1 MAKAKARWIPIYI
14 FIVLFLS
21 SFLLFRREGFE
32 NPKPSLNLDFSNFP
46 KILWLYWDDPKL
58 PKLIQQIQDYN
69 KKILK
74 GWDIRFYNR
83 DTIKDII
90 DPSLF
95 PKKLSTHIS
104 QAQSDWFRLY
114 LLKKYGGC
122 WLDASIIINS
132 NDALNDL
139 YNRSIKEESQLT
151 AFSWHSYDTMQ
162 HKSGKTLALEIDSWF
177 IMAPS
182 QSSIIDAWLTEFEK
196 AVDIGFV
203 EYKKG
208 LLKDSINISSIAKVD
223 DPNDTYLTI
232 YMCLQKVLQSLETI
246 PPMIILKSEETML
259 KVRVDC
265 KYSCECIM
273 NKIKN
278 DPFEVSKIPYIKLVN
293 CDRGTNIDISNYF
306 ESLSS
311 LNF

>member
-1 MAKAKARWIPIYI
+1 MVKHIPWIPIYI
-14 FIVLFLS
+14 FILLLLS
-21 SFLLFRREGFE
+21 CFLLFTKVRNIEGFE
-32 NPKPSLNLDFSNFP
+32 ISNFSNFP
-46 KILWLYWDDPKL
+46 KILWIYWDDPK
-58 PKLIQQIQDYN
+58 PTKLIQQIQDYN
-69 KKILK
+69 KKILQ

-90 DPSLF
+90 DPKLF
-95 PKKLSTHIS
+95 PKNLLSLS
-104 QAQSDWFRLY
+104 VPAQTDWFRLY
-114 LLKKYGGC
+114 LLKHYGGC

-132 NDALNDL
+132 NDALLDL
-139 YNRSIKEESQLT
+139 YNKTIEEESQLT

-182 QSSIIDAWLTEFEK
+182 HSSIIEAWLTEFEK

-223 DPNDTYLTI
+223 DENDTYLTV
-232 YMCLQKVLQSLETI
+232 YMCLQKVLQSLETL
-246 PPMIILKSEETML
+246 PPMIILKSEDTML

-293 CDRGTNIDISNYF
+293 CDRDTNIDISNYF
-306 ESLSS
+306 DSLTS
-311 LNF
+311 